1 MTHVA
6 QFLSPSFDKQEQ
18 EEGTMPR
25 YRYEVE
31 PRPLDL
37 GGGFRLRLFEDG
49 EEVGV
54 GGFPLDEYP
63 EVEREEAGKMAFTD
77 AQNEGTDWMASRNKT

>member
-1 MTHVA
+1 
-6 QFLSPSFDKQEQ
+6 
-18 EEGTMPR
+18 MPR

>member
-1 MTHVA
+1 MA

>member
-1 MTHVA
+1 
-6 QFLSPSFDKQEQ
+6 
-18 EEGTMPR
+18 
-25 YRYEVE
+25 
-31 PRPLDL
+31 
-37 GGGFRLRLFEDG
+37 LFEDG

-77 AQNEGTDWMASRNKT
+77 AQNEGLDWIASKGHG